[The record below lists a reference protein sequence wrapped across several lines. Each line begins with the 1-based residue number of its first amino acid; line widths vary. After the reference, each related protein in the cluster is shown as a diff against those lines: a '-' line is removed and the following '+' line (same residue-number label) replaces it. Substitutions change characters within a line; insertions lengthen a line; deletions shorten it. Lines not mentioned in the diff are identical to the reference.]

1 MLIRNGSNH
10 CSSLNI
16 KSSPV
21 DLYVLVSV
29 GVLSRQV
36 GTSSEHHL
44 IDIKY
49 EGILRQCFTQLWQH
63 HFKLILQ
70 VPLLL
75 PVEDLGE
82 FDHFIL
88 DTMLLVQVT
97 KLTFCH
103 VLPRI
108 LLVEEFC
115 SFTKAVSCPLSQVS
129 LVSEEPYMI
138 W

>member
-10 CSSLNI
+10 CSCLNI
-16 KSSPV
+16 KSRHV

-29 GVLSRQV
+29 GELSRQV
-36 GTSSEHHL
+36 GSSSEHHL

-49 EGILRQCFTQLWQH
+49 EGILRQCFTQLRQH

-75 PVEDLGE
+75 PVEDFGE
-82 FDHFIL
+82 FDHFIP

-103 VLPRI
+103 VVTRI

-115 SFTKAVSCPLSQVS
+115 SFT
-129 LVSEEPYMI
+129 
-138 W
+138 